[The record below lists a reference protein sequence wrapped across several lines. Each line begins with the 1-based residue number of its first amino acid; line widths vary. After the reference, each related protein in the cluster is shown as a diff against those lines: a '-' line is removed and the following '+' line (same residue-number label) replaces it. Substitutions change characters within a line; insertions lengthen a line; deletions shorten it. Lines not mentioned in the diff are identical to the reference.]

1 MQLKGLV
8 RFFAG
13 ALILI
18 SVYYL
23 SFTFL
28 VRSYESKVDLQAKND
43 VLKANKSAV
52 EKYPNSKEQQ
62 AFYQD
67 TLTDLIKVRRQRI
80 LDSTSNQ
87 QIAGFPWY
95 ITYTKAKERELN
107 LGLDLQGGMNV
118 VLDVSVEDVI
128 RSLSGHSTD
137 AAFNQ
142 ALRNAA
148 EAKKTSQ
155 SDFVTLFGQE
165 YQKVAPNGRL
175 ATIFANAY
183 QKDINF
189 NTSNA
194 DVLKVIR
201 SEAGAAIKNTYLV
214 LQKRIDKFGVASPN
228 ISLDESKGII
238 SVELAGV
245 DNPDRVRKYLQASAN
260 LEFREV
266 YRNDA
271 DFFNN
276 VLVKMNEAL
285 KNVSTTK
292 PATVDTAAT
301 AATAV
306 DTAKAGKAAADTS
319 KEGSLASF
327 MNDSAKDKNGKVDS
341 AKLMANAEKEF
352 LKSNPLFGILHP
364 NVSQEGPYPS
374 ATIGRILPS
383 DTATFKAYLTLPAV
397 KAVMPKDLVFAFGP
411 ENKTDR
417 HGVIEVFGLKIN
429 PANPAP
435 RVSGERVV
443 DAKQDFDQNGNAE
456 ISMTMDNVGARE
468 WKKLTGELAP
478 KGGAEDDRS
487 NLNYVAVVLDSIV
500 YTAPSIIN
508 EIPGGHSQIT
518 GSFTVEEAKD
528 LANILKS
535 GKMPAPAKIVQEQIV
550 GPTLG
555 AESIAAGA
563 KSFIISFI
571 VIFVLML
578 VYYNT
583 AGIVAN
589 IALVLNLLFTFG
601 ILASLGATLTMP
613 GIAGLVLTVGMAV
626 DTNVIIFERIKDE
639 LVHGRT
645 YQQAVE
651 HGYRRS
657 YAPVLDGHITSL
669 LTAIILFY
677 FGLGPVLGFATTQI
691 IGLLLS
697 LFCGIMISRIVTDY
711 YTNKKRHF
719 EYFTPISRK
728 IFKHATFDFV
738 GKRKYAYVI
747 SGIMIL
753 LGASSFIHG
762 FRHGVDFDGGRSFT
776 VRFEQPMKTEEVR
789 GVLEKEFGTEP
800 YVKTIGN
807 TNQLNITTNYKI
819 NEQSPEVDKEVT
831 EKLYNGLKKFYD
843 NNVTYE
849 VFSSPRY
856 IVASQTV
863 SPTIS
868 DDLRAGAVKA
878 TILSLIVIFLYILLR
893 FNKWQYSIG
902 TLFSLL
908 HDVMVTL
915 AVFSYCHNLV
925 PFPLEVDQH
934 FIAAILT
941 VIGFSMNDTVIVFD
955 RIREYF
961 RSGQM
966 KGQSRDSIINKAI
979 NDTLSRTVMT
989 SLTVFLT
996 ILILFIFGGEVT
1008 RGFAF
1013 AMLIG
1018 VITGTY
1024 SSIFVAAPVLV
1035 DFDKKNELA
1044 NESEAIPVKDADK
1057 KGLAGAAVK
1066 K

>member
-28 VRSYESKVDLQAKND
+28 VRGYEKKVVAQAQSDISKSLPTAEQKYPGNKELQAVYSD
-43 VLKANKSAV
+43 SLADLV
-52 EKYPNSKEQQ
+52 KE
-62 AFYQD
+62 
-67 TLTDLIKVRRQRI
+67 RRQRI
-80 LDSTSNQ
+80 LDSTSNKE
-87 QIAGFPWY
+87 IAGFPWY
-95 ITYTKAKERELN
+95 VTYDKAKEKELN

-128 RSLSGHSTD
+128 RSLSGHSQD
-137 AAFNQ
+137 PAFNK
-142 ALRNAA
+142 ALDLAVQR
-148 EAKKTSQ
+148 KKTSQ
-155 SDFVTLFGQE
+155 SDFVTLFGQAYE
-165 YQKVAPNGRL
+165 EVQPQGRL
-175 ATIFANAY
+175 STIFANAY
-183 QKDINF
+183 QKDIDF
-189 NTSNA
+189 NTSNSK
-194 DVLKVIR
+194 VLDVIR
-201 SEAGAAIKNTYLV
+201 REAGAAIKNTYLV

-228 ISLDESKGII
+228 ISLDENKGII

-245 DNPDRVRKYLQASAN
+245 DNPERVRKYLQASAN

-266 YRNDA
+266 YRNDEQ
-271 DFFNN
+271 FISTI
-276 VLVKMNEAL
+276 LQPMNEAI
-285 KNVSTTK
+285 KAAVGST
-292 PATVDTAAT
+292 PA
-301 AATAV
+301 
-306 DTAKAGKAAADTS
+306 KAAADTTAKQAADTS
-319 KEGSLASF
+319 AAVAKAASDTSTTGSLSAIL
-327 MNDSAKDKNGKVDS
+327 NDSAKSGKPDS
-341 AKLMANAEKEF
+341 LKTETERRAELAKAEPFFSIF
-352 LKSNPLFGILHP
+352 LPRYHP
-364 NVSQEGPYPS
+364 QQGVAYGPVV
-374 ATIGRILPS
+374 GNILPS
-383 DTATFKAYLTLPAV
+383 DTATFRRYLQIPSVRNVL
-397 KAVMPKDLVFAFGP
+397 PKDLVFVYGAEDK
-411 ENKTDR
+411 ENKR
-417 HGVIEVFGLKIN
+417 APLPVYAIKVN
-429 PANPAP
+429 PISPAP
-435 RVSGERVV
+435 RVGGERIV
-443 DAKQDFDQNGNAE
+443 DARQDYDQSGRPE
-456 ISMTMDNVGARE
+456 ISMTMDQVGAKE

-478 KGGAEDDRS
+478 SDPS
-487 NLNYVAVVLDSIV
+487 NPATLNYVAVVLDNIV
-500 YTAPSIIN
+500 YSAPSIQG
-508 EIPGGHSQIT
+508 EIAGGRSSIS
-518 GSFTVEEAKD
+518 GSFTLEEAND

-550 GPTLG
+550 GPSLG
-555 AESIAAGA
+555 QASIAAGA

-578 VYYNT
+578 VYYNS
-583 AGIVAN
+583 AGWVAN

-601 ILASLGATLTMP
+601 ILASLGATLTMA

-639 LVHGRT
+639 LSRGKT

-651 HGYRRS
+651 DGYKRS

-697 LFCGIMISRIVTDY
+697 LFCGIMVSRIVTDWW
-711 YTNKKRHF
+711 TNKKRHF
-719 EYFTPISRK
+719 EYFTPISKR
-728 IFKHATFDFV
+728 IFKHASFDFV
-738 GKRKYAYVI
+738 GKRKYAYII
-747 SGIMIL
+747 SFVMIA
-753 LGASSFIHG
+753 LGASSFFHG
-762 FRHGVDFDGGRSFT
+762 FRHGVDFDGGRNFT
-776 VRFEQPMKTEEVR
+776 VRFEQPVKSEEVQD
-789 GVLEKEFGTEP
+789 VLGKEFGSEP
-800 YVKTIGN
+800 YVKTIG
-807 TNQLNITTNYKI
+807 TSNQLSITTNYKI
-819 NEQSPEVDKEVT
+819 DEQSEAVDKEVT
-831 EKLYNGLKKFYD
+831 QKLFNGLKKYYEPGL
-843 NNVTYE
+843 TYE
-849 VFSSPRY
+849 AFASPRF

-893 FNKWQYSIG
+893 FSKWQYSIG
-902 TLFSLL
+902 TIFSLL

-915 AVFSYCHNLV
+915 AVFSYCRDIV

-961 RSGQM
+961 RTGVM
-966 KGQSRDSIINKAI
+966 KGASRDQVINKAI

-1018 VITGTY
+1018 VVTGTY

-1035 DFDKKNELA
+1035 DFDKKNQLS
-1044 NESEAIPVKDADK
+1044 NESEVVPVKEAAAPATAK
-1057 KGLAGAAVK
+1057 K
-1066 K
+1066 